1 MTEQR
6 WWVDV
11 RTGEVQRDDERG
23 PDRHVL
29 GPYPTFAAASAWRES
44 HAGREAAGE
53 DEDERGSGE
62 GPADDTA

>member
-1 MTEQR
+1 MSEQR

-44 HAGREAAGE
+44 HEQREGAWE
-53 DEDERGSGE
+53 EEDERWEGE
-62 GPADDTA
+62 DPGDAE